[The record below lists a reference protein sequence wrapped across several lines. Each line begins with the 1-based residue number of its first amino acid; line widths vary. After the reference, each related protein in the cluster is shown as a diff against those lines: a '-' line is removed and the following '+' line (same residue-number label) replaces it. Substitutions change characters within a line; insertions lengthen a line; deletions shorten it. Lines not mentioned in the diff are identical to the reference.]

1 MRQLRTLLQN
11 PKWIKRVI
19 DVDGD
24 KAGIL
29 HILALNFN
37 ALYVREVV
45 SILAKAGIDIDRKSG
60 QTGELPLHLATLYG
74 NVEMVKGLLDNGA
87 RIDLSDIRGFT
98 PLKAAREMCKP
109 HEEQDFKIQMFSIVR
124 EAQSIGNTSQDVEK
138 EPTCNQVLKLL
149 QEAHQK
155 SHGNLS
161 NSRLK
166 MKSSA
171 VADSTVH

>member
-98 PLKAAREMCKP
+98 PRGRCASPMKNRTLK
-109 HEEQDFKIQMFSIVR
+109 FKCLVSLGKR
-124 EAQSIGNTSQDVEK
+124 KA
-138 EPTCNQVLKLL
+138 
-149 QEAHQK
+149 
-155 SHGNLS
+155 
-161 NSRLK
+161 
-166 MKSSA
+166 
-171 VADSTVH
+171 